1 MTTGRVMPAFFLTCV
16 FACSARAQDAV
27 SASASNSIVIKRP
40 DAAPNAP
47 GDETIP
53 LTVPKGTAVQVV
65 LDKEVR
71 IRKVGQP
78 IRGKIAEPVYAF
90 DKLVVPVGTEVIG
103 KVSRIGS
110 VSAQKRAVAA
120 LNANFS
126 PARDVQIEFDELV
139 LANGRRV
146 PLQTVVS
153 RASQGVLQF
162 AVATDAKAKKDDERK
177 SDAANKL
184 ASKKMS
190 DTRQQINQD
199 WEMAKKQVTEPGKIH
214 RLERFAVAQFPVHP
228 QYMDAGTRFNA
239 ELQKPLDFGNEVST
253 PEMVSAVG
261 SAPPPGSIVH
271 ALLIT
276 PLSSAES
283 KQGAPVEA
291 VITEPLFA
299 SNRLILPQGSH
310 LKGSVLQ
317 AQPARRMKRNGQLR
331 IVFHQIVPP
340 NAAEQH
346 VEASL
351 EGVEVKNEEHLTLDS
366 EGGAQVTT
374 PKTRYLTTGISIAL
388 AAYSFAP
395 DADAGQTGV
404 QDAGPTGPRALN
416 GASGFRVIGIVL
428 GVLVHS
434 RIMASGL
441 GAYGAAMSVSY
452 HFLARGRDVVY
463 PKDTAMEIGIGTRAS
478 APPPI
483 PTKQPGDSHQ
493 DEP

>member
-1 MTTGRVMPAFFLTCV
+1 MRRAFWAIVLTLTP
-16 FACSARAQDAV
+16 FCSTSTWGQT
-27 SASASNSIVIKRP
+27 
-40 DAAPNAP
+40 DAALPAGP
-47 GDETIP
+47 PTPSLSIP
-53 LTVPKGTAVQVV
+53 LTVPEGTPFQVV

-90 DKLVVPVGTEVIG
+90 DKLVVPAGSEVIG
-103 KVSRIGS
+103 KVSRIGN
-110 VSAQKRAVAA
+110 VSAQKRTVAA

-126 PARDVQIEFDELV
+126 PARDVQIEFDDLV

-153 RASQGVLQF
+153 PASQGVLQF
-162 AVATDAKAKKDDERK
+162 AAATDVKAQNKDDEQK
-177 SDAANKL
+177 GNAAKKL
-184 ASKKMS
+184 ASKKVS
-190 DTRQQINQD
+190 ETRQQINQD

-214 RLERFAVAQFPVHP
+214 HLERFAVAQLPFHP
-228 QYMDAGTRFNA
+228 QYLDAGTRFNA
-239 ELQKPLDFGNEVST
+239 ELQKPLDFGNEVLT
-253 PEMVSAVG
+253 PEMVHAVG

-283 KQGAPVEA
+283 KKGTPVEA

-299 SNRLILPQGSH
+299 SNQLILPQGSH

-317 AQPARRMKRNGQLR
+317 VQPARRMKRNGKLR

-351 EGVEVKNEEHLTLDS
+351 EGVEVKNDEHLTLDS

-395 DADAGQTGV
+395 DADAGKVGV
-404 QDAGPTGPRALN
+404 PDAGGPTGPRALN
-416 GASGFRVIGIVL
+416 GASGFRVIGTVL

-434 RIMASGL
+434 RVMASGF
-441 GAYGAAMSVSY
+441 GVYGAGMSVYY

-463 PKDTAMEIGIGTRAS
+463 PKDTAMVIGIGTRTTPGT
-478 APPPI
+478 APQENHPL
-483 PTKQPGDSHQ
+483 
-493 DEP
+493 

>member
-1 MTTGRVMPAFFLTCV
+1 MATGHVISAVFLICV
-16 FACSARAQDAV
+16 WACSAQAQDAALA
-27 SASASNSIVIKRP
+27 SAPASNSMLIPRP
-40 DAAPNAP
+40 DVAVNAP
-47 GDETIP
+47 ANETIP

-90 DKLVVPVGTEVIG
+90 DKLVVPAGSEVIG
-103 KVSRIGS
+103 KVSGIGS
-110 VSAQKRAVAA
+110 VSAQKRTVAA

-126 PARDVQIEFDELV
+126 PARAVQIEFDELV

-146 PLQTVVS
+146 PLQTIVS
-153 RASQGVLQF
+153 PASQGVLQF
-162 AVATDAKAKKDDERK
+162 AAAADVKAQKDGEQKGGAAK
-177 SDAANKL
+177 NL
-184 ASKKMS
+184 ASKKAS
-190 DTRQQINQD
+190 ETRQQINQS
-199 WEMAKKQVTEPGKIH
+199 WETAKKQVNEPGKIH
-214 RLERFAVAQFPVHP
+214 RLDRFAVAQFPIHP

-253 PEMVSAVG
+253 PEMVCAVG
-261 SAPPPGSIVH
+261 SAPPPESIVH

-283 KQGAPVEA
+283 KKGAPVEA

-299 SNRLILPQGSH
+299 SNQLILPQGSH

-317 AQPARRMKRNGQLR
+317 VQPARRMKRNGQLR
-331 IVFHQIVPP
+331 IVFHQIAPP

-351 EGVEVKNEEHLTLDS
+351 EGVEVRKDEHLTLDS

-395 DADAGQTGV
+395 DADAGKGGIPDTG
-404 QDAGPTGPRALN
+404 GPTGPRALN

-434 RIMASGL
+434 RAMASGL
-441 GAYGAAMSVSY
+441 GAYGAAMSVFY
-452 HFLARGRDVVY
+452 HFLARGQDVVY
-463 PKDTAMEIGIGTRAS
+463 PKDTAMVIGIGTRAS
-478 APPPI
+478 APVPI
-483 PTKQPGDSHQ
+483 PSKPADSH
-493 DEP
+493 

>member
-1 MTTGRVMPAFFLTCV
+1 MRRASWTIVLILTS
-16 FACSARAQDAV
+16 FCSISSWGQT
-27 SASASNSIVIKRP
+27 
-40 DAAPNAP
+40 DAALPAEP
-47 GDETIP
+47 PTPSLSIP
-53 LTVPKGTAVQVV
+53 LTVPEGTPFQMV

-90 DKLVVPVGTEVIG
+90 DKLVVPAGSEVIG

-110 VSAQKRAVAA
+110 VSAQQRTVAA

-126 PARDVQIEFDELV
+126 PARDVQIEFDELM

-153 RASQGVLQF
+153 PASQGVLQF
-162 AVATDAKAKKDDERK
+162 AVATDVKAPKGDEQK
-177 SDAANKL
+177 GDAAKKL
-184 ASKKMS
+184 ASKKVNE
-190 DTRQQINQD
+190 TRQQINQD

-214 RLERFAVAQFPVHP
+214 RLERYAVAQLPYHP

-253 PEMVSAVG
+253 PEMVSAIG

-283 KQGAPVEA
+283 KKGAPVEA
-291 VITEPLFA
+291 VITEPLFV
-299 SNRLILPQGSH
+299 SNQLILPQGSH

-317 AQPARRMKRNGQLR
+317 VQPARRMKRNGQLR
-331 IVFHQIVPP
+331 IVFHQIVLP
-340 NAAEQH
+340 NAAEQR

-351 EGVEVKNEEHLTLDS
+351 EGVEVKDDEHLTLDS

-395 DADAGQTGV
+395 DDDADREAFKMLDPRT
-404 QDAGPTGPRALN
+404 RALS
-416 GASGFRVIGIVL
+416 GASGFRVIGMVL
-428 GVLVHS
+428 GVVVHS
-434 RIMASGL
+434 RVMGSGL
-441 GAYGAAMSVSY
+441 GAYGAGMSVYY
-452 HFLARGRDVVY
+452 HFLARGQDVVY
-463 PKDTAMEIGIGTRAS
+463 PKDTAMVIGIGTRTTPGT
-478 APPPI
+478 APQENHPL
-483 PTKQPGDSHQ
+483 
-493 DEP
+493 